1 MSILLLP
8 VRAAGKPLA
17 LIAAALLTLI
27 VATGVAADTAVWKAS
42 SGSSHLYLAG
52 TVHLLRPSD
61 YPLPEEFNQAYND
74 SNRLFFETD
83 IGAMNDLA
91 TQASMLQQLT
101 YSDGRTLQS
110 VLNQEAYSALSD
122 YLAGLGLPIQMLQSF
137 KPGLVVSTLE
147 VFEFQKMG
155 FTPQGVDMHFY
166 NRALGDGKP
175 TGELEPIQAQI
186 DYIANMGVGNESDF
200 ILLSLQDMSEIENQ
214 MDQLIAAWRNG
225 NNQQLA
231 ELFVNDMKE
240 QSLELYNS
248 LLVERNNNWMKVIEA
263 MFSQDGTE
271 FILVGAAHLVGDD
284 GLLKQLA
291 AKGYTIEQL

>member
-1 MSILLLP
+1 MLNLP
-8 VRAAGKPLA
+8 LPLRTSGKHLA
-17 LIAAALLTLI
+17 LIASILMAVMIARG
-27 VATGVAADTAVWKAS
+27 ASADTAVWKAS

-61 YPLPEEFNQAYND
+61 YPLPEEFNQAYAD

-83 IGAMNDLA
+83 IGSMNDLA

-110 VLNQEAYSALSD
+110 VLNQEAYTALSD
-122 YLAGLGLPIQMLQSF
+122 YLATLGLPIQMLQSF

-214 MDQLIAAWRNG
+214 MEQLIAAWRNG
-225 NNQQLA
+225 RNEELA
-231 ELFVNDMKE
+231 DLFVNDMKE

-263 MFSQDGTE
+263 MFTQDGTE

-291 AKGYTIEQL
+291 AKGYTVEQL